1 MKLDNPATPAL
12 PPYTNLAVAIVER
25 ACQDY
30 VTARYA
36 RLRFP
41 EEPSSCRLSRMEAE
55 CIAFFRNQE
64 HPAWLSFKIGPE
76 RLINALNKLV
86 DRCIKEG
93 KPPKLNGYQF
103 TPRRREDGS
112 VSDEEIE

>member
-1 MKLDNPATPAL
+1 MKLDSPTTPAL

-30 VTARYA
+30 VAARYA

-41 EEPSSCRLSRMEAE
+41 DDPYNCRLSRTEAE
-55 CIAFFRNQE
+55 CLAFFRNQE
-64 HPAWLSFKIGPE
+64 HPAWMSFKIGPE

-86 DRCIKEG
+86 ETSIKEG
-93 KPPKLNGYQF
+93 RPPKINSSQF
-103 TPRRREDGS
+103 MPRRREND
-112 VSDEEIE
+112 VYDEEIE